1 MNFALSTY
9 LFVKERLNSHIL
21 DQILAIGIH
30 QIEIFAARPHL
41 NYYDSNHVRDVAQW
55 FADHSVA
62 LHSVHGPLFPGVEG
76 GRAGDIPISIAYL
89 EKRLRITSM
98 DEVKRALEIAER
110 LPFRYLVLHLG
121 LEGEEYDLRKF
132 DAAFSSLEHLKI
144 FAKDRG
150 VQVLLEN
157 IPNQLGTPQRLLQFI
172 DYTRLDLKICFD
184 TGHAHITPG
193 VQSAFAT
200 LKDRIASTHVHDNAG
215 EEDDHLMP
223 YDGGIDWDKT
233 IRDFRTV
240 DEKIPVLFELDDH
253 GPDKTGL
260 ARLREVMDKL
270 EGVEPLSD

>member
-1 MNFALSTY
+1 MDFALSTY

-21 DQILAIGIH
+21 DQILDAGIH
-30 QIEIFAARPHL
+30 QIEIFAARQHL
-41 NYYDSNHVRDVAQW
+41 NYCDPDHVRDVAQW
-55 FADHSVA
+55 FSDHGVA
-62 LHSVHGPLFPGVEG
+62 VHSVHGPLFPGLEG
-76 GRAGDIPISIAYL
+76 SRAGDIPISIAYL
-89 EKRLRITSM
+89 EKRLRIASM

-121 LEGEEYDLRKF
+121 LDGEEYDLRKF

-157 IPNQLGTPQRLLQFI
+157 IPNQLGTPQRLVQFV

-184 TGHAHITPG
+184 TGHAHIMPG

-200 LKDRIASTHVHDNAG
+200 LKDRIASTHIHDNAG
-215 EEDDHLMP
+215 EKDDHLMP

-240 DEKIPVLFELDDH
+240 DGQFPVLFELSDH
-253 GPDKTGL
+253 GPEKTGL
-260 ARLREVMDKL
+260 ARLREVMEKL
-270 EGVEPLSD
+270 ERIEPSSH

>member
-1 MNFALSTY
+1 MDFALSTY

-21 DQILAIGIH
+21 DQILDAGIH
-30 QIEIFAARPHL
+30 QIEIFAARQHL
-41 NYYDSNHVRDVAQW
+41 NYCDPDHVRDVAQW
-55 FADHSVA
+55 FSDHGVA
-62 LHSVHGPLFPGVEG
+62 VHSVHGPLFPGLEG
-76 GRAGDIPISIAYL
+76 SRAGDIPISIAYL
-89 EKRLRITSM
+89 EKRLRIASM
-98 DEVKRALEIAER
+98 DEGKRALEIAER

-121 LEGEEYDLRKF
+121 LDGEEYDLRKF

-157 IPNQLGTPQRLLQFI
+157 IPNQLGTPQRLLQFV

-184 TGHAHITPG
+184 TGHAHIMPG

-200 LKDRIASTHVHDNAG
+200 LKDRIASTHIHDNAG
-215 EEDDHLMP
+215 EKDDHLMP

-240 DEKIPVLFELDDH
+240 DGQFPVLFELSDH
-253 GPDKTGL
+253 GPEKTGL
-260 ARLREVMDKL
+260 ARLREVLEKL
-270 EGVEPLSD
+270 ERIEP

>member
-1 MNFALSTY
+1 MDFALSTY

-21 DQILAIGIH
+21 DQILDAGIH
-30 QIEIFAARPHL
+30 QIEIFAARQHL
-41 NYYDSNHVRDVAQW
+41 NYCDPDHVRDVAQW
-55 FADHSVA
+55 FSDHGVA
-62 LHSVHGPLFPGVEG
+62 VHSVHGPLFPGLEG
-76 GRAGDIPISIAYL
+76 SRAGDIPISIAYL
-89 EKRLRITSM
+89 EKRLRIASM

-121 LEGEEYDLRKF
+121 LDGEEYDLRKF

-157 IPNQLGTPQRLLQFI
+157 IPNQLGTPQRLLQFV

-184 TGHAHITPG
+184 TGHAHIMPG

-200 LKDRIASTHVHDNAG
+200 LKDRIASTHIHDNAG
-215 EEDDHLMP
+215 EKDDHLMP

-240 DEKIPVLFELDDH
+240 DGQFPVLFELSDH
-253 GPDKTGL
+253 GPEKTGL
-260 ARLREVMDKL
+260 ARLREVMEKL
-270 EGVEPLSD
+270 ERIEPSSH

>member
-1 MNFALSTY
+1 MDFALSTY

-21 DQILAIGIH
+21 DQILDAGIH
-30 QIEIFAARPHL
+30 QIEIFAARAHI
-41 NYYDSNHVRDVAQW
+41 NYCDPNHVRDVAQW
-55 FADHSVA
+55 FSDHGVA
-62 LHSVHGPLFPGVEG
+62 VHSVHGPLFPGLEG
-76 GRAGDIPISIAYL
+76 SRAGDIPISIAYL
-89 EKRLRITSM
+89 EKRLRIASM

-121 LEGEEYDLRKF
+121 LDGEEYDLRKF

-157 IPNQLGTPQRLLQFI
+157 IPNQLGTPQRLLQFV

-184 TGHAHITPG
+184 TGHAHIMPG

-200 LKDRIASTHVHDNAG
+200 LKDRIASTHIHDNAG
-215 EEDDHLMP
+215 EKDDHLMP

-240 DEKIPVLFELDDH
+240 DGQFPVLFELSDH
-253 GPDKTGL
+253 GPEKTGL
-260 ARLREVMDKL
+260 ARLREVMEKL
-270 EGVEPLSD
+270 ERIEPSSH